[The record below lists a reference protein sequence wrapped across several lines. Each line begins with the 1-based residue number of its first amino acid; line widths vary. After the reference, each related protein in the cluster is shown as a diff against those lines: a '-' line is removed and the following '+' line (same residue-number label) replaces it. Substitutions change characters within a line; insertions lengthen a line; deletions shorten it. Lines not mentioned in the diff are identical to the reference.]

1 MLPALLAVNTDLAV
15 EHDSSDLE
23 VFLVL
28 TSKEEHLE
36 TLYLA
41 PDLACS
47 FAEKGKAGGKEIL
60 GILGQIFAYY
70 FIIKV

>member
-1 MLPALLAVNTDLAV
+1 MFLRHTILLPTPSTVNTDLKAV

-23 VFLVL
+23 VFQC
-28 TSKEEHLE
+28 SPRKEEHLE

-47 FAEKGKAGGKEIL
+47 FAER
-60 GILGQIFAYY
+60 
-70 FIIKV
+70 V